1 VIKRT
6 LYVCAIIL
14 ALGLWMPTRSAADP
28 ISCLSLGGASCS
40 GTLTYD
46 QATHDLTVTLQ
57 NTGDGIITSLGVE
70 TPGNQTADALEVGTN
85 AGWTLSTN
93 PGNFGLGATWDM
105 AAGGGTANGV
115 SQPDFLTVI
124 FHLIGAN
131 LDTLVASDFT
141 GEANKT
147 GTCGDEGLAW
157 GCLHVQ
163 NLESQQG
170 GSLKIPL
177 QAGSTSVPEPGTL
190 VLLGAGLV
198 GLGAISRRKL
208 GK

>member
-1 VIKRT
+1 
-6 LYVCAIIL
+6 
-14 ALGLWMPTRSAADP
+14 MPGRSAADS

-46 QATHDLTVTLQ
+46 QATHNLTVTLQ

-70 TPGNQTADALEVGTN
+70 TPGDQTSDALEAGTN
-85 AGWTLSTN
+85 AGWTLSTT
-93 PGNFGLGATWDM
+93 PGNFGLGVTWDM
-105 AAGGGTANGV
+105 AAGGGIANGV

-141 GEANKT
+141 GEGNKT
-147 GTCGDEGLAW
+147 GKCGNEGLAW

-163 NLESQQG
+163 NVESQQG
-170 GSLKIPL
+170 GSLKVPL
-177 QAGSTSVPEPGTL
+177 QAGSTNVPEPATL